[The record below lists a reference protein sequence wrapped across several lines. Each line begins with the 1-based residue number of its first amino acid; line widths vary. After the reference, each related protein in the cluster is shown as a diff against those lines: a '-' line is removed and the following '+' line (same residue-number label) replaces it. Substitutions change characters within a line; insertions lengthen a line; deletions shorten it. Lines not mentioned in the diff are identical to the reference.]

1 MVTKTYKNKVQVA
14 GIENWA
20 LHVYPVSHFYFVF
33 YTDSVHFRSFCNCFT
48 VSGMKQA

>member
-33 YTDSVHFRSFCNCFT
+33 ILILFILDRFAT
-48 VSGMKQA
+48 AAL